1 MRVPTLNSQ
10 LQNGTI
16 AHVVSS
22 LRVNLIKMYF
32 SAIQMH
38 TYSQCLLPW
47 WSTVSPHRF
56 TVYIRVFRCAVA
68 TATAD
73 LYTEPYQRIIIQ
85 QNQQTDYSQTHSS
98 ATEHNNTKCT
108 FYIYTRF
115 VNECG
120 NQLKVIKTSP
130 TIPLFYVGIYTI
142 YIFTVNWTRMTEN
155 TNNRMRIRR
164 LRRRRIL
171 SKEFYRR
178 FRRCETRI
186 DRGRGR

>member
-10 LQNGTI
+10 LQNGTT
-16 AHVVSS
+16 AHVFSS
-22 LRVNLIKMYF
+22 LRINLIKMYF

-38 TYSQCLLPW
+38 TYSQCVLPW

-56 TVYIRVFRCAVA
+56 TVYIRVFRCAA
-68 TATAD
+68 AAAATAD

-108 FYIYTRF
+108 FYIHTRF
-115 VNECG
+115 ENECG

-130 TIPLFYVGIYTI
+130 TIPI
-142 YIFTVNWTRMTEN
+142 YIYIQYTYLQLIEREWPKIQTTEW
-155 TNNRMRIRR
+155 IRR

-178 FRRCETRI
+178 SRRCETRI